1 MIRINL
7 LPVRATARLDSVKR
21 ELVLVGAALS
31 VMLLLMGSAYLVVG
45 SQASDLRAEND
56 KLQQEIANLK
66 AIVVEVDEF
75 EQKKEEYNRKLDV
88 IAKLKAGQEGPVH
101 MLDEL
106 SLATPEKL
114 HLESLK
120 ERNQLIELGGLAVSN
135 EIIAQ
140 FLTNLQRSPWFTN
153 VELDGIDQVDVDGYK
168 LKRFVVTARV
178 VVPAI
183 EKLEKEE
190 L

>member
-1 MIRINL
+1 
-7 LPVRATARLDSVKR
+7 
-21 ELVLVGAALS
+21 
-31 VMLLLMGSAYLVVG
+31 
-45 SQASDLRAEND
+45 
-56 KLQQEIANLK
+56 
-66 AIVVEVDEF
+66 
-75 EQKKEEYNRKLDV
+75 
-88 IAKLKAGQEGPVH
+88 

-114 HLESLK
+114 QLDSLK

-140 FLTNLQRSPWFTN
+140 FLSNLERSPWFTN
-153 VELDGIDQVDVDGYK
+153 VELDGIDQVDEDGYK

-178 VVPAI
+178 VVPGL